1 MTSYAAFDTLAEFEA
16 FYREEI
22 GPAMAA
28 DEDLSVDP
36 ERETPPY
43 AWLKS
48 NYSGFVERLRRDYE
62 LSPGEFY
69 DEVGLP
75 SDATEPNPWGL
86 SHEPTTAAL
95 AGYVTELARDRG
107 RAESTVDSRRARLR
121 TYVTTYRDTHDRT
134 DLVSPL
140 LDEAAKPD
148 EIARTKAVFRVLDDR
163 LGTLASKRRYVSA
176 VQNWYTY
183 LEETGRATYNPAQN
197 LTSRFGWDQRPL
209 YDHPALST
217 ADLDALLSVAD
228 ADERFLLLLLAGW
241 GLRPVEACELHV
253 EQLVLDPPDGDTP
266 HVGFAAGERKNA
278 RRTRNTV
285 AILVGLDAVRARIDR
300 LRGPDWSGYLLP
312 SPEDGPITTQTARRW
327 LRDLGE
333 RAGVTVDGDPP
344 KPKMG
349 RRTWYRLYRAQRPSI
364 TADTATV
371 ADAQGSSDPSVS
383 ERNYLDERTRRA
395 ARADAMT
402 DLVRQELASVF
413 DEYL

>member
-1 MTSYAAFDTLAEFEA
+1 MTSYAAFETLAEFDS

-22 GPAMAA
+22 APAMAA
-28 DEDLSVDP
+28 DDDLSVDP
-36 ERETPPY
+36 ASETPPY

-48 NYSGFVERLRRDYE
+48 NYSGFVERLRRDYD
-62 LSPGEFY
+62 LSPGDFY
-69 DEVGLP
+69 AEVGLP
-75 SDATEPNPWGL
+75 PEGSKANPWKL

-95 AGYVTELARDRG
+95 DGYVTELARDRD

-121 TYVTTYRDTHDRT
+121 TYVRTYSDIHDRE
-134 DLVSPL
+134 DLLSPL
-140 LDEAAKPD
+140 LDETAKPD
-148 EIARTKAVFRVLDDR
+148 EIARTKAVFRVLDNR
-163 LGTLASKRRYVSA
+163 LGTLASKRKYVSA

-183 LEETGRATYNPAQN
+183 LEETGRATYNPARN
-197 LTSRFGWDQRPL
+197 LTRRFGWDRRPV

-217 ADLDALLSVAD
+217 ADLDALLSHAD

-241 GLRPVEACELHV
+241 GLRPVEACQLHID
-253 EQLVLDPPDGDTP
+253 QLALDPPEDDTP
-266 HVGFAAGERKNA
+266 YVSFEAGERKNA

-285 AILVGLDAVRARIDR
+285 AILVGVDAVRARIDR
-300 LRGPDWSGYLLP
+300 LMSDDWSGYLLP
-312 SPEDGPITTQTARRW
+312 SPEGGPITTQTARRW

-364 TADTATV
+364 TADTAAV

-383 ERNYLDERTRRA
+383 ERNYLDERSRRE
-395 ARADAMT
+395 ARADAMA
-402 DLVRQELASVF
+402 DLVSQKLASVF

>member
-1 MTSYAAFDTLAEFEA
+1 M
-16 FYREEI
+16 
-22 GPAMAA
+22 
-28 DEDLSVDP
+28 
-36 ERETPPY
+36 
-43 AWLKS
+43 
-48 NYSGFVERLRRDYE
+48 
-62 LSPGEFY
+62 
-69 DEVGLP
+69 
-75 SDATEPNPWGL
+75 
-86 SHEPTTAAL
+86 
-95 AGYVTELARDRG
+95 
-107 RAESTVDSRRARLR
+107 
-121 TYVTTYRDTHDRT
+121 
-134 DLVSPL
+134 
-140 LDEAAKPD
+140 
-148 EIARTKAVFRVLDDR
+148 
-163 LGTLASKRRYVSA
+163 
-176 VQNWYTY
+176 
-183 LEETGRATYNPAQN
+183 
-197 LTSRFGWDQRPL
+197 

-217 ADLDALLSVAD
+217 ADLDALLSAAD
-228 ADERFLLLLLAGW
+228 ADERVLLLLLAGW

-364 TADTATV
+364 TADTAAV

-383 ERNYLDERTRRA
+383 ERNYLDERTRRE
-395 ARADAMT
+395 ARADAMA